1 MPGQRPFAGP
11 PGRAHRSRTG
21 RPQRDMPLTPPLATA
36 GTGLD
41 SLACA
46 FRRLGQGFLVGAAAR
61 LMPTHR
67 PHRLA
72 IMVFHRVRPVPDPF
86 LSGDPDVKQFAAI
99 MGLVRDR
106 FSPLSLAEGLRGL
119 EQGTLPQRA
128 VCVTFDDGYA
138 DNLTVALP
146 VLKQLGIP
154 VTVFIASGYLD
165 GRLMW
170 NDRLAEAIRR
180 LPGDKVDLNE
190 YRFGVHALGEPR
202 ERAKLLRDL
211 LGLLKYC
218 PPEFRDVIADDL
230 AARYA
235 PHLRSPMLTRA
246 QVRELRAQ
254 GAEIG
259 GHTVTHPILART
271 AERDAYREIA
281 ENKEDLEGLLGERLR
296 FFAYPNGKPMLDF
309 GPRHAQ
315 MAKEIGY
322 QAAVSTGQGVATAA
336 TDRFQLPRFTPW
348 DRTPTRFGLRLLWN
362 MRRIA

>member
-1 MPGQRPFAGP
+1 MGPVGPTGHTPPGLKIISPRASSSQPNSNLNVARPRTSGLPAITAQPAGRGSRIPGQRPFTRPPAHAG
-11 PGRAHRSRTG
+11 GGASRP
-21 RPQRDMPLTPPLATA
+21 RLDMSLTPPQATA
-36 GTGLD
+36 DTALD
-41 SLACA
+41 ALAPG
-46 FRRLGQGFLVGAAAR
+46 FRRLGQRFFVGAAAR

-72 IMVFHRVRPVPDPF
+72 IMVFHRVRPAPDPF
-86 LSGDPDVKQFAAI
+86 LSGDPDVKQFTAI
-99 MGLVRDR
+99 MDLVRSR
-106 FSPLSLAEGLRGL
+106 FSPLSLAEGLRRL
-119 EQGTLPQRA
+119 DEGTLPQRA

-146 VLKQLGIP
+146 VLKQFEIP

-190 YRFGVHALGEPR
+190 YRFGVHALGDPR

-246 QVRELRAQ
+246 QLRE
-254 GAEIG
+254 
-259 GHTVTHPILART
+259 
-271 AERDAYREIA
+271 
-281 ENKEDLEGLLGERLR
+281 
-296 FFAYPNGKPMLDF
+296 
-309 GPRHAQ
+309 
-315 MAKEIGY
+315 
-322 QAAVSTGQGVATAA
+322 
-336 TDRFQLPRFTPW
+336 
-348 DRTPTRFGLRLLWN
+348 
-362 MRRIA
+362 